1 MCIVLQ
7 DYKGTMPRDL
17 ISDFLIFTYI
27 HNTHTYT
34 VHDPELTVFGLT
46 CTVHLQYIIC

>member
-17 ISDFLIFTYI
+17 ISDFFDFTYI
-27 HNTHTYT
+27 HNTHIRICMKHVFRKGWDT
-34 VHDPELTVFGLT
+34 VLW
-46 CTVHLQYIIC
+46 QR

>member
-17 ISDFLIFTYI
+17 ISDFFIFTYI
-27 HNTHTYT
+27 HNTHTYLYEARFQKT
-34 VHDPELTVFGLT
+34 MRYSIVTAL
-46 CTVHLQYIIC
+46 IN